1 MEGGREE
8 GMIRLVG
15 WIGGAR
21 AEEHARAWPAC
32 GRGGERRGA
41 ARPVCPVLRRD
52 GVPLLLS
59 LFSRRGAEDV
69 CDPRFSGRFLV
80 TDRTSPS
87 PCPCLPACLPAFSRS
102 PRPWCRGAAP
112 AAAAAGAQ
120 GNAAPLV
127 LATLFLLATD
137 IFYRCRRPGGGAGG

>member
-32 GRGGERRGA
+32 GRGQRRGA
-41 ARPVCPVLRRD
+41 ARRGRCAPCSPGAMAFLSSSLSFR
-52 GVPLLLS
+52 LLLVLGDS
-59 LFSRRGAEDV
+59 WAGAAGRGAEDV

-87 PCPCLPACLPAFSRS
+87 SSPACLPACLPSPVLRVRGVAGQRQRP
-102 PRPWCRGAAP
+102 PRPALKGTPPPCASDTVP
-112 AAAAAGAQ
+112 AR
-120 GNAAPLV
+120 N
-127 LATLFLLATD
+127 
-137 IFYRCRRPGGGAGG
+137 